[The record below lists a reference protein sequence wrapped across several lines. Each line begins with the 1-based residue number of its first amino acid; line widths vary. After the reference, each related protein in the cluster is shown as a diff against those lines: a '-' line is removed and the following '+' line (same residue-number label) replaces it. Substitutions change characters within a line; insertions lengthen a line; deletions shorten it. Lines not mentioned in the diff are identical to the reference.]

1 MDARKREML
10 WLRKAGYS
18 PRLRSSRLIAL
29 QSKIL
34 SFFMTFIWDVV
45 PLVVCVISLAFFVLV
60 AHGELTVAIAFP
72 ALQAL
77 SILTQSL
84 TMVCLLDLP

>member
-1 MDARKREML
+1 
-10 WLRKAGYS
+10 
-18 PRLRSSRLIAL
+18 
-29 QSKIL
+29 
-34 SFFMTFIWDVV
+34 MTFIWDVV